1 MWRSKSL
8 LSAVGLFCAL
18 GLVVVGCGDNEGGSE
33 ALTTTT
39 TEATTATATTTAP
52 STTSVAVAD
61 ASLAAYCEKN
71 MELIEV
77 RGQVYGPPFD
87 ETPQQIEA
95 LLAEAALL
103 NEELLSLMP
112 AEIREQAE
120 YLTVE
125 FDGAID
131 AITEEEG
138 WDPYAAMNS
147 DAAAAVFSDPE
158 IGAAI
163 EQIMAF
169 NEDHCGPLPTS

>member
-1 MWRSKSL
+1 MWRSRSL
-8 LSAVGLFCAL
+8 LSAVGLFGAL
-18 GLVVVGCGDNEGGSE
+18 GLVVVGCGDTESGSE

-39 TEATTATATTTAP
+39 TEATTTTATTTAP
-52 STTSVAVAD
+52 STTSVTAVD
-61 ASLAAYCEKN
+61 SSFAAYCEKN

-95 LLAEAALL
+95 LLAEAAAL

-120 YLTVE
+120 YLTVA

-131 AITEEEG
+131 AMTEEEG

-147 DAAAAVFSDPE
+147 EAAAAIFSDPE

-163 EQIMAF
+163 EEMMAF
-169 NEDHCGPLPTS
+169 NDEHCGPMPTS

>member
-1 MWRSKSL
+1 
-8 LSAVGLFCAL
+8 
-18 GLVVVGCGDNEGGSE
+18 VVVGCGDNEGGSE

-39 TEATTATATTTAP
+39 TEATTTTATTTAP
-52 STTSVAVAD
+52 STTSLAVAD
-61 ASLAAYCEKN
+61 PSLAAYCEKN

-95 LLAEAALL
+95 LLTEAAVL

-120 YLTVE
+120 YLTVA
-125 FDGAID
+125 FDGAMD
-131 AITEEEG
+131 ALTEEQG

-147 DAAAAVFSDPE
+147 EAATAIFGDPE

-163 EQIMAF
+163 EEIMAF
-169 NEDHCGPLPTS
+169 NEEHCGPLPTS